1 MNQRVVFGF
10 SLTVLLLVLIGWF
23 SYQSI
28 LEFRATAELVA
39 RSHYLADTRDNL
51 IMNIVSAESEARG
64 FVIVGGQEY
73 LNLYTKAVDDVR
85 SGTKLLKEVQSQSAN
100 PELIDRLLDLIERR
114 LERLRITIE
123 ARRIEGFDAVVGV
136 AGVGKRLMDE
146 MRGVAT
152 QIEAAEDVKLNEA
165 ASRLR
170 VVSSRATWIIGI
182 GSILAVVF
190 HFSSTV
196 LLSRAV
202 ANRERLERALLEVSE
217 REQRRIGQDLH
228 DGLCQQLTGISLMT
242 TSLLRNLA
250 GDAEQSLRKVVTL
263 INGCIEEARLVT
275 RGLHPVPD
283 EPGGLAVALRELVDG
298 VHIQSS
304 VNCELSI
311 SEGVQITDLTVCSN
325 LYRIAQEAVRNA
337 LKHSGAKN
345 IRLGLTMSQ
354 SALELAIEDDGGGLP
369 LQSRQGGLGLGIM
382 RYRAST
388 IGAHIQIANTASA
401 GTLVRLTLPLKKI
414 AHGEVE

>member
-1 MNQRVVFGF
+1 MNQRVVSGF
-10 SLTVLLLVLIGWF
+10 SLTVLLLILIGWF

-28 LEFRATAELVA
+28 VEFRTTAELVA
-39 RSHYLADTRDNL
+39 RSHYLADARENV

-73 LNLYTKAVDDVR
+73 LSLYMKAVEDVR
-85 SGTKLLKEVQSQSAN
+85 AGAKLLREVQHQSAA
-100 PELIDRLLDLIERR
+100 PELIDRMLDLIEQR

-152 QIEAAEDVKLNEA
+152 RIEAAEDLKLAEA
-165 ASRLR
+165 ASRLQL
-170 VVSSRATWIIGI
+170 VSSRATWIIVL
-182 GSILAVVF
+182 GSVLAVVF
-190 HFSSTV
+190 HLSSTL

-242 TSLLRNLA
+242 TSLLRSLSGA
-250 GDAEQSLRKVVTL
+250 IEQDLRKVVGL

-298 VHIQSS
+298 VHMQSS

-311 SEGVQITDLTVCSN
+311 DDSEEITDQTVSSN

-345 IRLGLTMSQ
+345 IRLSLTKG
-354 SALELAIEDDGGGLP
+354 SAGIELRVEDDGSGLP
-369 LQSRQGGLGLGIM
+369 IQSGQRGLGLGIM
-382 RYRAST
+382 KYRATT
-388 IGAHIQIANTASA
+388 IGGLLQVSSKAAS
-401 GTLVRLTLPLKKI
+401 GTVVRLLLPQKKV
-414 AHGEVE
+414 AQGSSH

>member
-1 MNQRVVFGF
+1 MNQRVVSGF
-10 SLTVLLLVLIGWF
+10 SLTVLLLVLIGLF

-28 LEFRATAELVA
+28 IEFRTTADLVA
-39 RSHYLADTRDNL
+39 RSHYLADARDNL

-73 LNLYTKAVDDVR
+73 LDLYMKAVEDVR
-85 SGTKLLKEVQSQSAN
+85 AGAKLLREVQHQSAA
-100 PELIDRLLDLIERR
+100 PELIDRLLELIERR

-152 QIEAAEDVKLNEA
+152 RIEAEEDRKLAEA
-165 ASRLR
+165 AARLR
-170 VVSSRATWIIGI
+170 LVSTRATWIIGL
-182 GSILAVVF
+182 GSVLAVVF
-190 HFSSTV
+190 HLSSTL

-242 TSLLRNLA
+242 TSLLRSL
-250 GDAEQSLRKVVTL
+250 GGGIEQELRKVVGL

-298 VHIQSS
+298 VHMQSS
-304 VNCELSI
+304 VNCELALHENVEI
-311 SEGVQITDLTVCSN
+311 SDHGVCSN

-345 IRLGLTMSQ
+345 IRLSLSQ
-354 SALELAIEDDGGGLP
+354 GPAEIELRIEDDGSGLP
-369 LQSRQGGLGLGIM
+369 LQSGQRGLGLGIM
-382 RYRAST
+382 KYRAST
-388 IGAHIQIANTASA
+388 IG
-401 GTLVRLTLPLKKI
+401 GTLQVSGSAASGTVVHLLLPSKKL
-414 AHGEVE
+414 AQGSPR

>member
-10 SLTVLLLVLIGWF
+10 SLSVFILVLIGWF

-28 LEFRATAELVA
+28 LEFRSTAELVA
-39 RSHYLADTRDNL
+39 RSHYLADTREDV
-51 IMNIVSAESEARG
+51 IINIVSAESEARG

-85 SGTKLLKEVQSQSAN
+85 ASAKLLRSVQNQSAA
-100 PELIDRLLDLIERR
+100 PELIGRLLDLIEMR

-152 QIEAAEDVKLNEA
+152 QIEAAEDLKLHEA
-165 ASRLR
+165 ASRLQ
-170 VVSSRATWIIGI
+170 VVSSRATWIIGL
-182 GSILAVVF
+182 GSVLAVVF
-190 HFSSTV
+190 HFSSTL

-202 ANRERLERALLEVSE
+202 ANRERLERSLLEVSE

-242 TSLLRNLA
+242 TSLLRNIS
-250 GDAEQSLRKVVTL
+250 GDAEQNLRKVVTL

-311 SEGVQITDLTVCSN
+311 SEGAQITDLTICSN

-345 IRLGLTMSQ
+345 IRLSLQMSQ
-354 SALELAIEDDGGGLP
+354 SALDLKIEDDGGGLP
-369 LQSRQGGLGLGIM
+369 LQSRQRGLGLGIM
-382 RYRAST
+382 KYRAST
-388 IGAHIQIANTASA
+388 IGAQLQILNTGST
-401 GTLVRLTLPLKKI
+401 GTLVWLTLPLKKV
-414 AHGEVE
+414 ALGKVE